1 MRIKKTINQRPLS
14 WCNIKFPELA
24 LNWRNVWQS
33 VRNYDCLTAS
43 DEFIGERLTAVQVF
57 TSTSFLT
64 NYSHPMLPF
73 SFEHSSSWPVR
84 LVIFKKLLDE
94 PKECLTLTDFS
105 RQELDPPEAVDL
117 ETTAKIKVPSQITQP
132 DLNNDQTMV
141 GIATIKRY
149 RLTLSQADS
158 GIQNSSSYDWQ
169 LSSWASWKV
178 KPESSKFVV
187 CNPCESSPSLTI
199 LVPLRFIINSI
210 VYFSLS

>member
-43 DEFIGERLTAVQVF
+43 DAFIGERLTAVQVF

-64 NYSHPMLPF
+64 NYPHPMLPF

-132 DLNNDQTMV
+132 DLNNDQTTV
-141 GIATIKRY
+141 GIAIIKRY

-158 GIQNSSSYDWQ
+158 GIQNSLIGSYHDEHLEKLNLNLQSS
-169 LSSWASWKV
+169 S
-178 KPESSKFVV
+178 FVIRV
-187 CNPCESSPSLTI
+187 NLHHRWPSLFLYGLLLT
-199 LVPLRFIINSI
+199 L
-210 VYFSLS
+210 